1 MIAATFYIGI
11 IVLIILYYIIK
22 SDIDDTKGFIIG
34 TSQYTPE
41 RIIKIEKIFLY
52 DPSTSNR
59 KTERN
64 WDRSIILVKPIDD
77 NKEGKWKKDNIL
89 IFRKYI
95 GQSIK
100 KKYIILQ
107 NRRKEKRIAYCTA
120 ESSGFPPIFDGSETL
135 IEYEIIGVLESSYTP
150 QKSYN

>member
-1 MIAATFYIGI
+1 MIAFYIGI
-11 IVLIILYYIIK
+11 IVLIVLYYIIK

-77 NKEGKWKKDNIL
+77 NKEGKWKKDDIL

-107 NRRKEKRIAYCTA
+107 NRRKEKKIAYCTA
-120 ESSGFPPIFDGSETL
+120 ESPGFPPIFDGPETL
-135 IEYEIIGVLESSYTP
+135 IEYEIIGVLESFYTP

>member
-1 MIAATFYIGI
+1 MIAFYIGI
-11 IVLIILYYIIK
+11 IVLIILYYIII
-22 SDIDDTKGFIIG
+22 SNTYDTKGFIIG

-41 RIIKIEKIFLY
+41 RIIKIEKYFLS
-52 DPSTSNR
+52 DPSTR

-77 NKEGKWKKDNIL
+77 NKEGKWKKDDIL

-120 ESSGFPPIFDGSETL
+120 ESPGFPPIFDGPETL
-135 IEYEIIGVLESSYTP
+135 IEYEIIGVLESFYTP
-150 QKSYN
+150 LKSYN

>member
-1 MIAATFYIGI
+1 MIAFYIGI

-22 SDIDDTKGFIIG
+22 PDIDAKGFIIG

-41 RIIKIEKIFLY
+41 RIIKIEKIFLS
-52 DPSTSNR
+52 DPGTR

-77 NKEGKWKKDNIL
+77 SKEGKWKKDDIL

-95 GQSIK
+95 GQSK
-100 KKYIILQ
+100 KEIHYPTKSKK
-107 NRRKEKRIAYCTA
+107 RKENSLLYSGIPWF
-120 ESSGFPPIFDGSETL
+120 SSDF
-135 IEYEIIGVLESSYTP
+135 
-150 QKSYN
+150 

>member
-1 MIAATFYIGI
+1 MIAFYIGI
-11 IVLIILYYIIK
+11 IVLIVLYYIIK

-41 RIIKIEKIFLY
+41 RIIKIEKYFLY

-59 KTERN
+59 KTEKN

-77 NKEGKWKKDNIL
+77 NKEGKWKKDDIL

-120 ESSGFPPIFDGSETL
+120 ESPGFPPIFDGPETL
-135 IEYEIIGVLESSYTP
+135 IEYEIIGVLESFYTP

>member
-1 MIAATFYIGI
+1 MIAFYIGI
-11 IVLIILYYIIK
+11 IVLIVLYYIIK

-77 NKEGKWKKDNIL
+77 NKEGKWKKDDIL

-120 ESSGFPPIFDGSETL
+120 ESPGFPPIFDGPETL

-150 QKSYN
+150 LKSYN

>member
-11 IVLIILYYIIK
+11 IVLIILYYIII
-22 SDIDDTKGFIIG
+22 SNTYDTKGFIIG

-41 RIIKIEKIFLY
+41 RKIKIGKTYLS
-52 DPSTSNR
+52 DPSTR

-64 WDRSIILVKPIDD
+64 WDRNIILVKPIDD
-77 NKEGKWKKDNIL
+77 NKEGKWKKDDIL

>member
-1 MIAATFYIGI
+1 MIAFYIGI
-11 IVLIILYYIIK
+11 IVLIVLYYIIK

-41 RIIKIEKIFLY
+41 RKIKIEKTYLS
-52 DPSTSNR
+52 DPSTR

-77 NKEGKWKKDNIL
+77 SKEGKWKKDDIL

-120 ESSGFPPIFDGSETL
+120 ESPGFPPIFDGSETL
-135 IEYEIIGVLESSYTP
+135 IEYEIIGVLESFYTP
-150 QKSYN
+150 QKPYN

>member
-11 IVLIILYYIIK
+11 IVLIILYYIII
-22 SDIDDTKGFIIG
+22 SNTYDTKCFIIG

-41 RIIKIEKIFLY
+41 RKIKIEKTYLS
-52 DPSTSNR
+52 DPSTR

-64 WDRSIILVKPIDD
+64 WDRNIILVEPIDD
-77 NKEGKWKKDNIL
+77 NKEGKWKKDDIL

>member
-11 IVLIILYYIIK
+11 IVLIILYYIMI
-22 SDIDDTKGFIIG
+22 SDTYDTKGFIIG
-34 TSQYTPE
+34 TSQYTLE
-41 RIIKIEKIFLY
+41 RKIKIEKTYLS
-52 DPSTSNR
+52 DPSTR

-77 NKEGKWKKDNIL
+77 NKEGKWKKDDIL

-100 KKYIILQ
+100 RNTLFYKIEEKK
-107 NRRKEKRIAYCTA
+107 R
-120 ESSGFPPIFDGSETL
+120 G
-135 IEYEIIGVLESSYTP
+135 
-150 QKSYN
+150 

>member
-1 MIAATFYIGI
+1 MIAFYIGI
-11 IVLIILYYIIK
+11 IVLIVLYYIIK

-64 WDRSIILVKPIDD
+64 WDRSIILVKQIDD
-77 NKEGKWKKDNIL
+77 NKEGKWKKDDIL

-120 ESSGFPPIFDGSETL
+120 ESPGFPPIFDGPETL
-135 IEYEIIGVLESSYTP
+135 IEYEIIGVLESFYTP

>member
-1 MIAATFYIGI
+1 MIAFYIGI
-11 IVLIILYYIIK
+11 IVLIVLYYIIK

-77 NKEGKWKKDNIL
+77 NKEGKWKKDDIL

-120 ESSGFPPIFDGSETL
+120 ESPGFPPIFDGSETL
-135 IEYEIIGVLESSYTP
+135 IEYEIIGVLESFYTP
-150 QKSYN
+150 QKPYN

>member
-1 MIAATFYIGI
+1 MIAFYIGI
-11 IVLIILYYIIK
+11 IVLIVLYYIIK

-59 KTERN
+59 KTEKN

-77 NKEGKWKKDNIL
+77 NKEGKWKKDDIL

-107 NRRKEKRIAYCTA
+107 NRRKEKRR
-120 ESSGFPPIFDGSETL
+120 SR
-135 IEYEIIGVLESSYTP
+135 
-150 QKSYN
+150 

>member
-1 MIAATFYIGI
+1 MIAFYIGI
-11 IVLIILYYIIK
+11 IVLIVLYYIIK

-34 TSQYTPE
+34 TSQYYTPE
-41 RIIKIEKIFLY
+41 RKIKIEKTYLS
-52 DPSTSNR
+52 DPSTR

-64 WDRSIILVKPIDD
+64 WDRNIILVKPIDD
-77 NKEGKWKKDNIL
+77 NKEGKWKKDDIL

>member
-11 IVLIILYYIIK
+11 IVLIILYYIMI
-22 SDIDDTKGFIIG
+22 SDTYDTKGFIIG
-34 TSQYTPE
+34 TSQYTLE
-41 RIIKIEKIFLY
+41 RKIKIEKTYLS
-52 DPSTSNR
+52 DPSTR

-77 NKEGKWKKDNIL
+77 NKEGKWKKDDIL

-120 ESSGFPPIFDGSETL
+120 ESPGFPPIFDGPETL

-150 QKSYN
+150 LKSYN

>member
-1 MIAATFYIGI
+1 MIAFYIGI
-11 IVLIILYYIIK
+11 IVLIVLYYIIK

-41 RIIKIEKIFLY
+41 RIIKIEKYFLY

-77 NKEGKWKKDNIL
+77 NKEGKWKKDDIL

-120 ESSGFPPIFDGSETL
+120 ESPGFPPIFDGPETL

>member
-1 MIAATFYIGI
+1 MIAFYIGI
-11 IVLIILYYIIK
+11 IVLIVLYYIIK

-41 RIIKIEKIFLY
+41 RIIKIEKYFLY

-77 NKEGKWKKDNIL
+77 NKEGKWKKDDIL

-120 ESSGFPPIFDGSETL
+120 ESPGFPPIFDGPETL
-135 IEYEIIGVLESSYTP
+135 IEYEIIGVLESFYTP

>member
-1 MIAATFYIGI
+1 MIAFYIGI
-11 IVLIILYYIIK
+11 IVLIVLYYIIK

-41 RIIKIEKIFLY
+41 RIIKIEKYFLY

-77 NKEGKWKKDNIL
+77 NKEGKWKKDDIL

-120 ESSGFPPIFDGSETL
+120 ESSGFSPIFDGSETL